1 MQIKLTDGSI
11 HQVTQAQI
19 QRVYHMLNHDTKHED
34 AQEDNIWL
42 SKIVQKVHDATMQ
55 KHHEAADN
63 IMRIAQ
69 MDHAPQTCDDVRDAL
84 IEVLM
89 YGPAWDQAEMIFQ
102 VSKWISTKEDHC
114 MLKKALEVL

>member
-1 MQIKLTDGSI
+1 
-11 HQVTQAQI
+11 
-19 QRVYHMLNHDTKHED
+19 MLNKDTKHED
-34 AQEDNIWL
+34 AQEDNAWL
-42 SKIVQKVHDATMQ
+42 ADIVHKVHEATME

-63 IMRIAQ
+63 IMRIGQ

-102 VSKWISTKEDHC
+102 VSKWIATKEDHC